1 MGDNSVLFLG
11 TTSDVKKINFLTCQ
25 DVQIFVFIRPLK
37 ATCCI
42 ILGTICPKLEGFS
55 VKIKGDKHNSG

>member
-25 DVQIFVFIRPLK
+25 VVQIFVFITPLI

-42 ILGTICPKLEGFS
+42 INMFKTRKFS